1 MNLPEKINSTRL
13 SLSKI
18 NLGDDAFI
26 QQLVNSP
33 GWLKF
38 IGERNVHSQEAA
50 IAYIEKINGIQNLV
64 YWVVRVNPVSE
75 PVGIIS
81 FLKRDYL
88 DHFDIGFAFLPQFCG
103 NGYAYEAAKEVLGIV
118 RQQPEYDIVLAT
130 TIPGNVS
137 SIKLLEKLGMYF
149 EKEIHV
155 GEDRLQ
161 VYTTGKEGN
170 GA

>member
-1 MNLPEKINSTRL
+1 MNLPEKINSTRF

-18 NLGDDAFI
+18 NLGDDSFI
-26 QQLVNSP
+26 QQLVNTP
-33 GWLKF
+33 GWLQF
-38 IGERNVHSQEAA
+38 IGDRNVHSKEDA
-50 IAYIEKINGIQNLV
+50 IAYIEKINGIQNLM
-64 YWVVRVNPVSE
+64 YWVVRVKPDAE

-118 RQQPEYDIVLAT
+118 RRQPEYTTVLAT

-161 VYTTGKEGN
+161 VFTTGKEGSEE
-170 GA
+170 